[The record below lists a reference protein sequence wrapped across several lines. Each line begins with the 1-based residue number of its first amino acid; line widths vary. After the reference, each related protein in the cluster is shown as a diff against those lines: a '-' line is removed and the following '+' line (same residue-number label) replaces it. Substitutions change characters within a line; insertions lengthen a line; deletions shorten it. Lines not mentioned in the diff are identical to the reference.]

1 MSKDTSNNSQ
11 DDTKDE
17 VDSGTDYS
25 STNEDNGVKIPE
37 EFQKSVDSI
46 VGECDSMHCLD
57 YISSCVSEKRSELMK
72 AESSDEP
79 DSFSTEGM
87 PH

>member
-1 MSKDTSNNSQ
+1 MKTYKSTQ

-17 VDSGTDYS
+17 VDASYNKGA
-25 STNEDNGVKIPE
+25 DNAQSDGVKIPE
-37 EFQKSVDSI
+37 DFQKSVDSLI
-46 VGECDSMHCLD
+46 NGCDSMHCLD

-79 DSFSTEGM
+79 ESFSTEGM
-87 PH
+87 PR